1 MSRHTD
7 THLARTLANPSFSDS
22 FTAHDWE
29 ALIGQARTSDMLG
42 QVAEVLGASDRLERV
57 PAAVRFHL
65 DAALRM
71 AALHKSSLLNELA
84 VIGEALQDIGQPV
97 LLLKGAAY
105 AAADLPAGRSR
116 VFNDIDLMVAK
127 DVLNAAES
135 ALYRRGWLPTHLNAY
150 DQRYYREWMHELP
163 PIEHRSRGTV
173 IDLHHTIVPPTSGH
187 HPDAAQLIADAR
199 PVRIDGCPDVFH
211 VLSPVDMVMHSA
223 CHLFFGELQK
233 GLRDLYDLHALL
245 SELSADPAFQEAL
258 LPRARTQQLEY
269 PVLLAVHFAHRVFGT
284 RIPESLRNECERRLS
299 SRWNGA
305 LSDHLIDAAMY
316 PQHPS
321 SDSVWRRVRRQM
333 LYARSHW
340 LRMPLH
346 QLLPHLA
353 YKALVHR
360 DDPAG

>member
-1 MSRHTD
+1 
-7 THLARTLANPSFSDS
+7 
-22 FTAHDWE
+22 
-29 ALIGQARTSDMLG
+29 
-42 QVAEVLGASDRLERV
+42 
-57 PAAVRFHL
+57 
-65 DAALRM
+65 
-71 AALHKSSLLNELA
+71 
-84 VIGEALQDIGQPV
+84 
-97 LLLKGAAY
+97 
-105 AAADLPAGRSR
+105 
-116 VFNDIDLMVAK
+116 
-127 DVLNAAES
+127 
-135 ALYRRGWLPTHLNAY
+135 
-150 DQRYYREWMHELP
+150 
-163 PIEHRSRGTV
+163 
-173 IDLHHTIVPPTSGH
+173 
-187 HPDAAQLIADAR
+187 
-199 PVRIDGCPDVFH
+199 
-211 VLSPVDMVMHSA
+211 
-223 CHLFFGELQK
+223 
-233 GLRDLYDLHALL
+233 
-245 SELSADPAFQEAL
+245 L